1 MTPEQVKTIGR
12 MVATICPAQK
22 FNTETPDA
30 WAALLGWVNF
40 DDARAALYVLGQT
53 HQFISPA
60 DIIAEVRRIRAERL
74 KGFVPPAPPPETT
87 DDPAQYKAVLKAA
100 IAQAA
105 APRRDRPEITTG
117 LGEVAAARARA
128 LRASGGR
135 FVDVRHDKPTPR
147 HSSQVQ
153 ALLAQARQK
162 CAQATASR
170 NTNEPEPAPPPPKTA
185 PAVDARGLAPL
196 ATNLEAIVRKE
207 TGQCGASGRISSKP
221 KAPNTPGPA

>member
-1 MTPEQVKTIGR
+1 FSRDWSSDV
-12 MVATICPAQK
+12 CSS
-22 FNTETPDA
+22 D
-30 WAALLGWVNF
+30 L
-40 DDARAALYVLGQT
+40 
-53 HQFISPA
+53 
-60 DIIAEVRRIRAERL
+60 
-74 KGFVPPAPPPETT
+74 
-87 DDPAQYKAVLKAA
+87 KAVT
-100 IAQAA
+100 AQAA

-117 LGEVAAARARA
+117 LGEAAAARARA

-196 ATNLEAIVRKE
+196 AADLEAIVRKE
-207 TGQCGASGRISSKP
+207 TGQ
-221 KAPNTPGPA
+221 